1 MKYSDFVLTRYDA
14 DEGKLFDFKEPRYED
29 VIGEDGKPTGEQI
42 QTHLYTKT
50 LFIGGETESITN
62 YIEVD
67 AEGVATECVEP
78 EDATHADYLAAL
90 AELGVE

>member
-14 DEGKLFDFKEPRYED
+14 DDGKVFDWKEPRFVEN
-29 VIGEDGKPTGEQI
+29 ENGEQV
-42 QTHLYTKT
+42 QEHLYAKT
-50 LFIGGETESITN
+50 LFIGANDTIEN

-67 AEGVATECVEP
+67 ESGVVTELTAP
-78 EDATHADYLAAL
+78 DDATNADYVAAL

>member
-14 DEGKLFDFKEPRYED
+14 DDGKLFDWKEPRYTD
-29 VIGEDGKPTGEQI
+29 VLDKKGNPTGEQ
-42 QTHLYTKT
+42 TREHLYVKT
-50 LFIGGETESITN
+50 LFIGANDTIEN

-67 AEGVATECVEP
+67 EDGIITELTAP
-78 EDATHADYLAAL
+78 EDATETDYVNAL

>member
-14 DEGKLFDFKEPRYED
+14 DEGKVFDWKEPRYED

-42 QTHLYTKT
+42 QTHLNVKT
-50 LFIGGETESITN
+50 LFIGGIDNIEN

-67 AEGVATECVEP
+67 ESGVVTELTAPIDATE
-78 EDATHADYLAAL
+78 ADYVAAL

>member
-14 DEGKLFDFKEPRYED
+14 DDGKLFDWKEPHFIEK
-29 VIGEDGKPTGEQI
+29 EDGTQEQE
-42 QTHLYTKT
+42 HLRVKT
-50 LFIGGETESITN
+50 LFIGGTDTIEN

-67 AEGVATECVEP
+67 ENGVVTELSAP
-78 EDATHADYLAAL
+78 EDATEADYVAAL

>member
-14 DEGKLFDFKEPRYED
+14 DEGKVFDWKEPRYED
-29 VIGEDGKPTGEQI
+29 VFDENGDVKEQI
-42 QTHLYTKT
+42 RAHLWVKT
-50 LFIGGETESITN
+50 LFIGAEDSIEN

-67 AEGVATECVEP
+67 ENGDVDELIAPIDATE
-78 EDATHADYLAAL
+78 ADYVAAL